1 MEMKEM
7 KIILSF
13 LRLHPSVYPDVNQP
27 PYGKGIIVIKM
38 GRFQYIMCLA
48 LRLKKKSSTKQEQY
62 GNKFNKNFKMAHI
75 QKKKDY
81 MMI

>member
-1 MEMKEM
+1 MAKTLPSTAGSVGSNPGQGV
-7 KIILSF
+7 KIP
-13 LRLHPSVYPDVNQP
+13 H
-27 PYGKGIIVIKM
+27 
-38 GRFQYIMCLA
+38 A